1 MIFAFCITYL
11 LPFVFIN
18 LHNEYDFEENSMNKY
33 ITRIKVCVNIV
44 CIFSVLVIGIN
55 NIVYANG
62 AYVYKKLVYDN
73 TRLHAQTIWVDIN
86 SIDGYIE
93 GETPVVF
100 IGDFTSSKA
109 AYRSSVA
116 NRYNQVLE
124 GADSSSISSS
134 RLLTHDAST
143 KKFIG
148 YTKIGRIIIGDNV
161 FIGSGSIILPG
172 VTIGNNVIIGAGSVI
187 RTDIPDNSVVTG
199 NPATIICS
207 TSEYMDRNKAK
218 LVAWKADKPIYESDS
233 HNRIW
238 FDE

>member
-1 MIFAFCITYL
+1 M
-11 LPFVFIN
+11 
-18 LHNEYDFEENSMNKY
+18 
-33 ITRIKVCVNIV
+33 
-44 CIFSVLVIGIN
+44 
-55 NIVYANG
+55 
-62 AYVYKKLVYDN
+62 
-73 TRLHAQTIWVDIN
+73 TIIN
-86 SIDGYIE
+86 SIISNLIRKRDDRKRMKKIQSLKNRGM
-93 GETPVVF
+93 VVGDNF
-100 IGDFTSSKA
+100 HMYNSEIDWKYCNLITIGNN
-109 AYRSSVA
+109 V
-116 NRYNQVLE
+116 
-124 GADSSSISSS
+124 SISSS

-218 LVAWKADKPIYESDS
+218 LVAWKADKSIYESDS